1 MALSPQFLDEIR
13 NRISVSD
20 VVARRV
26 KLARRGREFVGLSP
40 FNKEKTPSFTVNDE
54 KGFFHCFSS
63 GEHGDI
69 FAFLMK
75 TEGLSFPE
83 SVEKLAAEVGLEVP
97 QADPASQMREKRRAS
112 LQEIMEQAA
121 DWYSGEL
128 FKPGSKVALEYLRGR
143 GLDEQTIKKFRL
155 GYAPSGRGLLT
166 QALGTGG
173 ITVDEMVACGLAR
186 KDEGGGGAP
195 RDYFFS
201 RIIFPITDRRGKVI
215 AFGGR
220 TMGSGQPKYL
230 NSPETDLFHK
240 GSVLYG
246 VAQARGPARDAGSVI
261 VAEGYMDVIALAQG
275 GFTHSVAPLGTAL
288 TEAQIQELWRLADE
302 PVLCFD
308 GDKAGVRAAGRAALR
323 ALPLLKPGK
332 SLAFA
337 LLPEGEDPDSMI
349 VTRGPEALARVI
361 SRARPLV
368 DVIWSLEVSAGK
380 FDTPERQAAL
390 KRDLRTRVRDI
401 ADEEVGE
408 FYRLAF
414 DQRLERM
421 FPRPDRYRGGSARG
435 KGRWTPNGRQKPKK
449 FGGFG
454 SGMSGG
460 SIGGLGQTHG
470 DFDGLAERQ
479 EQALL
484 ALMIHHPSLVSG
496 LTEIFAEIRLTSV
509 RLDRMMREI
518 LNLLGSEPNLD
529 SEGVRRHLIAI
540 GNADLERLVQ
550 VVLSPSVYSTASFA
564 RPDAG
569 EEEAERALHDI
580 LDWYGRRQVDL
591 DRQDAE
597 RDLAADMTEAKEDRL
612 FGILREQIKED
623 GLYSK

>member
-1 MALSPQFLDEIR
+1 MALPPQFLDEIR
-13 NRISVSD
+13 NRLSVSD
-20 VVARRV
+20 VVGRRV

-83 SVEKLAAEVGLEVP
+83 AVEKLAGEAGLEVP
-97 QADPASQMREKRRAS
+97 QANPVTQARYKQRAS
-112 LQEIMEQAA
+112 LQEIMERAA
-121 DWYSGEL
+121 DWYSAEL
-128 FKPGSKVALEYLRGR
+128 VKPSGRAALDYLHGR
-143 GLDEQTIKKFRL
+143 GLDDSTIRKFRL
-155 GYAPSGRGLLT
+155 GYAPNGRGLLVQSLT
-166 QALGTGG
+166 AGG
-173 ITVDEMVACGLAR
+173 VTLDDLVAAGLAR
-186 KDEGGGGAP
+186 KGDGPGNQP

-201 RIIFPITDRRGKVI
+201 RIIFPISDRRGKVI

-220 TMGSGQPKYL
+220 TMGDGQPKYL

-246 VAQARGPARDAGSVI
+246 VAQAREAARQAGTVI

-275 GFTHSVAPLGTAL
+275 GFAHSVAPLGTAL

-308 GDKAGVRAAGRAALR
+308 GDSAGSRAAGRAAHR
-323 ALPLLKPGK
+323 ALALLKPGK

-337 LLPEGEDPDSMI
+337 LLPEGEDPDSLI
-349 VTRGPEALARVI
+349 AARGPEAFARVI
-361 SRARPLV
+361 ARARPLV
-368 DVIWSLEVSAGK
+368 DVIWGLETSSGK

-401 ADEEVGE
+401 ADEEVAQ

-414 DQRLERM
+414 DQRLEKM
-421 FPRPDRYRGGSARG
+421 FPRPAPYRSGSGRAYSGKKPWSRPQSRGAGARVAG
-435 KGRWTPNGRQKPKK
+435 A
-449 FGGFG
+449 FGG
-454 SGMSGG
+454 
-460 SIGGLGQTHG
+460 GLAPAHG
-470 DFDGLAERQ
+470 DFDGLAESQ

-484 ALMIHHPSLVSG
+484 ALMIHHPVLISG
-496 LTEIFAEIRLTSV
+496 VMEVFAELRLTSA
-509 RLDRMMREI
+509 RLDRMLREI

-529 SEGVRRHLIAI
+529 SEGVKRHLLAN
-540 GNADLERLVQ
+540 GYTDLEQ
-550 VVLSPSVYSTASFA
+550 VVLSESVYSKASFA
-564 RPDAG
+564 GPDAG
-569 EEEAERALHDI
+569 EEEAGRALHDI
-580 LDWYGRRQVDL
+580 LDWYRRQQVEL